1 MLQTN
6 LKNHIYLLK
15 FVIVFFLIATG
26 RNGFSQQKE
35 IDSLKQ
41 LLLQE
46 ISDSAKVDNLM
57 AISRLYQSINLDS
70 VLRYSKKTAEFSES
84 TNGYRLAEAY
94 NNMGACHFYQSSL
107 DSADYYYQG
116 ALKALG
122 TNNDSITKSMVY
134 CNMALMYGNLLD
146 TEREIEY
153 YLKAISQVEQND
165 KEVCSIYYNLSRTY
179 MNSGFEEK
187 GLQYLEEAYKT
198 SKRSKTEIVFD
209 YATANLAYY
218 GLENS
223 DDEMFRRYIK
233 EIDSLCALNG
243 NPSSCY
249 SLSYLNASYN
259 AKQKQFYRALQEY
272 QKANAIAKEINFSE
286 DIMETTAMI
295 ARMEYALGNKVKAV
309 KTFAVFDSLY
319 QSSPDPDLGMK
330 NFNLWAVYEASLG
343 NYNKAYEIRLKW
355 EALKDSVF
363 AKEKREILIDS
374 EKKYETEKKEREI
387 AEQEVIIKEQELDL
401 ANKQRQIAVW
411 GGVGGILVLLLGVT
425 FWTGKERQKRKEQE
439 IKHLKTQQEVV
450 RLESL
455 VAGEEKER
463 IRLAQDLHDGIN
475 GDLSVIKFKID
486 GVDKKQMS
494 GTTTEGLNQAMNM
507 LDNAINQVRRIS
519 HNLAPPSL
527 QNFNLDEAI
536 KQYASKMQTVHGVE
550 IDFQTFGEIPNFSA
564 DEETALYRIVQ
575 ELLNNIIKHAEAKET
590 LIQLNHTEE
599 HTELVI
605 EDDGKGFDTKI
616 SKNGIGLQNIA
627 SRVAF
632 LKGDL
637 HIESSKEGSTF
648 TVRIPKK
655 V

>member
-1 MLQTN
+1 MLNTN
-6 LKNHIYLLK
+6 LKRPKAISNVFLLALLL
-15 FVIVFFLIATG
+15 VSIGLPA
-26 RNGFSQQKE
+26 QQKK
-35 IDSLKQ
+35 IDSLKL
-41 LLLQE
+41 LLLQN
-46 ISDSAKVDNLM
+46 ISDSAKVDNMM
-57 AISRLYQSINLDS
+57 AISRNYQSISLDS
-70 VLRYSKKTAEFSES
+70 VLYYSKKTAEFSKS
-84 TNGYRLAEAY
+84 TDGYRLAEAY
-94 NNMGACHFYQSSL
+94 NNMGVCHFYQSSL
-107 DSADYYYQG
+107 DSANYYYQS
-116 ALKALG
+116 ALKVLG
-122 TNNDSITKSMVY
+122 TNRGSIIKSMVY
-134 CNMALMYGNLLD
+134 CNLALMYGNLLNS
-146 TEREIEY
+146 EKEIEY
-153 YLKAISQVEQND
+153 YLKAINQVEKND

-187 GLQYLEEAYKT
+187 GLEYLEKAYKT
-198 SKRSKTEIVFD
+198 SKRSKMEIVLD
-209 YATANLAYY
+209 YAASNLAHY

-223 DDEMFRRYIK
+223 DDEMFRKYIK
-233 EIDSLCALNG
+233 EIDSLCALDG

-259 AKQKQFYRALQEY
+259 ANQKQYDKALRDY
-272 QKANAIAKEINFSE
+272 QKANVIAKEINFSE

-295 ARMEYALGNKVKAV
+295 ARMEYAVGNKKKAV

-319 QSSPDPDLGMK
+319 QSNPNPTLGIK
-330 NFNLWAVYEASLG
+330 NFNLWAEYEASIG
-343 NYNKAYEIRLKW
+343 NYDKAYEIRLKW
-355 EALKDSVF
+355 EVLKDSVF

-374 EKKYETEKKEREI
+374 EKKFETEKKEREI
-387 AEQEVIIKEQELDL
+387 AEQEVIIKEQELDI
-401 ANKQRQIAVW
+401 AKKQSQIAIW
-411 GGVGGILVLLLGVT
+411 GGLGGILALLLGAS

-439 IKHLKTQQEVV
+439 IANLKTQQEVI

-486 GVDKKQMS
+486 GVDKKRLS
-494 GTTTEGLNQAMNM
+494 KTTSEGLSQAMQM
-507 LDNAINQVRRIS
+507 LDNAIDQVRRIS

-527 QNFNLDEAI
+527 QNFNLAEAV
-536 KQYASKMQTVHGVE
+536 KQYASKMQSAHGMD
-550 IDFQTFGEIPNFSA
+550 IDFQSFGEMPNFSS
-564 DEETALYRIVQ
+564 DQKTALYRIVQ

-599 HTELVI
+599 HTELII
-605 EDDGKGFDTKI
+605 EDDGKGFDVKI

-648 TVRIPKK
+648 TVRLPKK
-655 V
+655 A